1 MGLRKDA
8 ELATVWLEEAEQQV
22 LLLQGRNYFG
32 KPIKGTELFWIAY
45 QRDGIILDCHVPN
58 RLGG

>member
-1 MGLRKDA
+1 MSSKMGLRKDA

-32 KPIKGTELFWIAY
+32 
-45 QRDGIILDCHVPN
+45 
-58 RLGG
+58 